1 MSARSKTYTAVSWVL
16 VACMAGFIFFMS
28 AHTSGELG
36 EGFFEEVREVLAGAL
51 NAVFGYH
58 EDPVS
63 PFCHFNEYLI
73 FGVLLAN
80 ALRSHMGWPAAC
92 LLALAVASGYGITD
106 EFHQSFVPGRTV
118 DVLDWATDTC
128 GAALGAAIVA
138 AVQAARGTL
147 FPSRLKG
154 GPRS

>member
-1 MSARSKTYTAVSWVL
+1 MPARSKTYTAVSWVL

-28 AHTSGELG
+28 AHTSNELG
-36 EGFFEEVREVLAGAL
+36 EGFFEEVREALAGVL
-51 NAVFGYH
+51 NALFGYH

-63 PFCHFNEYLI
+63 PFCHFNEYLL

-80 ALRSHMGWPAAC
+80 ALHSHMGWPAAC
-92 LLALAVASGYGITD
+92 LLALAIASGYGVTD

-128 GAALGAAIVA
+128 GAALGVAIVA

-147 FPSRLKG
+147 SAGKPKG
-154 GPRS
+154 GARA